1 YAFHACSKVIN
12 KSHLY
17 LFYALAVTN
26 CLTGF
31 FSIPTFVNLFVHDN
45 HNCPKWTIFLGS
57 AFEMA
62 LDRMRAI
69 LALAIAIERL
79 FAIYRPRT
87 FFLSDHK
94 RTAKI
99 VCTFAGVWSVA
110 DAIFMIF
117 EDGLSPI
124 RTHCV
129 STSSSGPMFHA
140 YFLILSLIDGFALFI
155 VYIIFLAKF
164 LSIRKSLPEPPCSE
178 KNSSKQPL
186 SLKRRGMKDLV
197 GQANSLTLT
206 VIFCVLVFSVLPS
219 TLYGYDMI
227 VKRVVFMDLGPVVTI
242 GYHLHGITSSF
253 CYNYKH
259 REIKRALDKVY
270 PIRKRVCYTLTS
282 SGSRKEQDATYVPQN
297 LLSARALRAT
307 DSTPSQSGPPN
318 TVVIDD
324 LIASPD
330 DVML

>member
-1 YAFHACSKVIN
+1 MVLDQSWLTYTQQHGHAGVRPAHVTAFVLAIVNFLLNGLIWYAFHACSKIIN

-31 FSIPTFVNLFVHDN
+31 FSIPTFINLFAHN
-45 HNCPKWTIFLGS
+45 NLNCPKWSIIVGS

-69 LALAIAIERL
+69 LAIAIALERL

-94 RTAKI
+94 KNAMKI
-99 VCTFAGVWSVA
+99 CAFGVVWSVL
-110 DAIFMIF
+110 DALFMIF

-129 STSSSGPMFHA
+129 STSSSGPLFHT
-140 YFLILSLIDGFALFI
+140 YFLIMSVVDGFFLFS
-155 VYIIFLAKF
+155 VYVIFLVKF
-164 LSIRKSLPEPPCSE
+164 LSIRKSLPEPQSTIPKVCRR
-178 KNSSKQPL
+178 PL
-186 SLKRRGMKDLV
+186 SIKRKGMKDLV
-197 GQANSLTLT
+197 GQTNSLTLT

-227 VKRVVFMDLGPVVTI
+227 MDRVVFMDLGPVVTI

-270 PIRKRVCYTLTS
+270 PIRKRVCLTLS
-282 SGSRKEQDATYVPQN
+282 SS
-297 LLSARALRAT
+297 
-307 DSTPSQSGPPN
+307 
-318 TVVIDD
+318 
-324 LIASPD
+324 
-330 DVML
+330 